1 MRVGDK
7 IGGLYKKRLPVREV
21 IHFCEEH
28 ECGECPANILL
39 DCRTELERQ
48 HFHYPC
54 YINLVDENERNNTLN
69 VKDYQ

>member
-1 MRVGDK
+1 MT
-7 IGGLYKKRLPVREV
+7 LREA

-28 ECGECPANILL
+28 ECGECPANILP

-54 YINLVDENERNNTLN
+54 CINLVDENERNNTLN
-69 VKDYQ
+69 VKDY